1 MPVPVPMMCLGPP
14 RHRTALPRTICSRTV
29 MSALRMTPLR
39 ELARGFASGVRR
51 STNRGRA
58 VRRAAPPPAIR
69 AADQWTEVKDEAT
82 GLVYYWNERTDETTA
97 LGEPKPGPEGTSAF
111 GGVVLRHHVGE
122 LPPCAAANRMRVT
135 NRT

>member
-1 MPVPVPMMCLGPP
+1 M
-14 RHRTALPRTICSRTV
+14 
-29 MSALRMTPLR
+29 
-39 ELARGFASGVRR
+39 
-51 STNRGRA
+51 
-58 VRRAAPPPAIR
+58 RRAAPPPAIR
-69 AADQWTEVKDEAT
+69 AAEWTEVKDEAT

-111 GGVVLRHHVGE
+111 GGVSSSSCWGG